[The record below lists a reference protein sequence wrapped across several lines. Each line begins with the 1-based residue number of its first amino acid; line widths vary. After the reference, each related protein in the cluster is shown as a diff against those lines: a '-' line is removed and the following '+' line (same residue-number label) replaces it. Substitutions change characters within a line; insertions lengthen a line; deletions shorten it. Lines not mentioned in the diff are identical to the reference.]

1 LKAAGLVDGHA
12 PPDGCQLVVAARLAV
27 VAGDPI
33 RGLLDEPILDEPVE
47 RPVEGAG
54 AHANRAVA
62 QLRHPPDQRVAV
74 SLALEQR
81 EHELEGCGGEGLHSS
96 RHART

>member
-33 RGLLDEPILDEPVE
+33 RGLLDEPIL
-47 RPVEGAG
+47 A
-54 AHANRAVA
+54 
-62 QLRHPPDQRVAV
+62 
-74 SLALEQR
+74 
-81 EHELEGCGGEGLHSS
+81 S
-96 RHART
+96 RLSVP